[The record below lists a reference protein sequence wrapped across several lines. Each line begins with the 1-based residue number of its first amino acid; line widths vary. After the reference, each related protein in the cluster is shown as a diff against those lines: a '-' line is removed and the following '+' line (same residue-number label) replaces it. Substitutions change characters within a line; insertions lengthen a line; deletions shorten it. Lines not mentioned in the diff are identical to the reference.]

1 MAWLYIL
8 FSKSVN
14 KYYVGI
20 TTELPEFRLVKHKTK
35 FYENQF
41 TSIADDWEIKLS
53 ILCLDIK
60 EGRKMEMYIKRMK
73 SRKFIEK
80 LIDNELELAK
90 FIEIHRETN

>member
-8 FSKSVN
+8 YSKGVS

-20 TTELPEFRLVKHKTK
+20 TTESPECRLIKHKTK
-35 FYENQF
+35 YYENQY

-53 ILCLDIK
+53 ILCLNIN
-60 EGRKMEMYIKRMK
+60 EARKMESYVKRMK

-80 LIDNELELAK
+80 LIDNELE
-90 FIEIHRETN
+90 IDINPSI

>member
-8 FSKSVN
+8 YSKSVN

-20 TTELPEFRLVKHKTK
+20 TTEEPEKRLKKHNIKY
-35 FYENQF
+35 YENQY

-53 ILCLDIK
+53 ILCSDIK
-60 EGRKMEMYIKRMK
+60 VARKMELYVKRMK

-80 LIDNELELAK
+80 LIENEIEMAK
-90 FIEIHRETN
+90 FIKMHKEIS